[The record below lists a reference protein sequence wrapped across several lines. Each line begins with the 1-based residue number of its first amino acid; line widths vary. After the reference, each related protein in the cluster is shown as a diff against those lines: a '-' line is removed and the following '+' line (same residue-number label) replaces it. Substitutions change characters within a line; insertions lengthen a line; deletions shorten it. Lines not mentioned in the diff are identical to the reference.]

1 MDRHLSLRV
10 AVDTICCKQVPKLPK
25 VIRGWCFA
33 VNFTNTPTNGL
44 IPETLYPNGTVNFA
58 PDLYDYECSPESA
71 ARGITTLVDA
81 QGWSDDASVP
91 HTANDS
97 IADFAA
103 TVAHFKQSTLL
114 DYSKVTQR
122 CRGVGI
128 NENLPYEHFKGERAA
143 AAQGFRE
150 ARHDIRTGA
159 RPPQLIASWSP
170 NLGDELF
177 ASLMADGTFD
187 LAMLEGMTY
196 NPDPGWNHDGSCTP
210 GGILPRGCS
219 NTSDVSAYFPHLQW
233 ARDRGFSNR
242 TAFCFGIILGKSALN
257 PNGWT
262 EGHLRSAMLALKGAF
277 PELASVI
284 MMGADPH
291 ATPANN
297 ASRLWTAETD
307 RATAGVILSAGRLM
321 QELWPDR

>member
-10 AVDTICCKQVPKLPK
+10 AVDTICCNQVPKLPK

-128 NENLPYEHFKGERAA
+128 NENL
-143 AAQGFRE
+143 
-150 ARHDIRTGA
+150 
-159 RPPQLIASWSP
+159 
-170 NLGDELF
+170 GDELF

-277 PELASVI
+277 PELAGVI

>member
-1 MDRHLSLRV
+1 
-10 AVDTICCKQVPKLPK
+10 
-25 VIRGWCFA
+25 
-33 VNFTNTPTNGL
+33 
-44 IPETLYPNGTVNFA
+44 
-58 PDLYDYECSPESA
+58 
-71 ARGITTLVDA
+71 
-81 QGWSDDASVP
+81 
-91 HTANDS
+91 
-97 IADFAA
+97 
-103 TVAHFKQSTLL
+103 
-114 DYSKVTQR
+114 
-122 CRGVGI
+122 
-128 NENLPYEHFKGERAA
+128 
-143 AAQGFRE
+143 
-150 ARHDIRTGA
+150 
-159 RPPQLIASWSP
+159 
-170 NLGDELF
+170 
-177 ASLMADGTFD
+177 MADGTFD

-196 NPDPGWNHDGSCTP
+196 NPDPGWNRDGSCTP
-210 GGILPRGCS
+210 GGILPRGCC

-277 PELASVI
+277 PELAGVI
-284 MMGADPH
+284 MMGANPH